1 MVVIYNDDNDDADCG
16 GVVVM
21 KTLAATT
28 IVMMM
33 DGLCVKS
40 NCGFVYMIT
49 LIKSEKKKRRDFSI
63 LKFQGS
69 KFY

>member
-1 MVVIYNDDNDDADCG
+1 
-16 GVVVM
+16 M

-33 DGLCVKS
+33 DGVYVKS
-40 NCGFVYMIT
+40 NCGFVYMKT
-49 LIKSEKKKRRDFSI
+49 LIKSEKNEIFSI